1 MKEIEDDL
9 IMENEFERS
18 ETIPNFPEF
27 NWSTKTVWLDHL
39 QKGMIL
45 VTSEMNPVFEF
56 YLYNDSLNKDLESL
70 NTYIDSEDSEI

>member
-1 MKEIEDDL
+1 MEEIEDDL

-18 ETIPNFPEF
+18 EKIQNSTEY
-27 NWSTKTVWLDHL
+27 NWSTEKVWLYHL
-39 QKGMIL
+39 KKEMIL
-45 VTSEMNPVFEF
+45 ATSEMNPDLEF

>member
-1 MKEIEDDL
+1 MEEIEDDL
-9 IMENEFERS
+9 IIENKFERS
-18 ETIPNFPEF
+18 ETIPNFSEF
-27 NWSTKTVWLDHL
+27 NWSTKTIWLDHL

-45 VTSEMNPVFEF
+45 MTSKMNSDFEF